1 MLEKI
6 LCRCWVKKNKNG
18 DPATEIIGKG
28 SKAFR
33 ELFGEVDDARESIY
47 SGIGLLSNLARRS
60 EFVDDVLEANDKA
73 LETGTRKLFLCR

>member
-1 MLEKI
+1 M
-6 LCRCWVKKNKNG
+6 
-18 DPATEIIGKG
+18 PATEIVGKG

-60 EFVDDVLEANDKA
+60 QFIDDVLEANDKA
-73 LETGTRKLFLCR
+73 LAQQVLENFSMQIKTKQSNNLELVV

>member
-6 LCRCWVKKNKNG
+6 FVQTLSKKNKNG
-18 DPATEIIGKG
+18 DAATEIVGKG

-47 SGIGLLSNLARRS
+47 SGIGLA
-60 EFVDDVLEANDKA
+60 F
-73 LETGTRKLFLCR
+73 